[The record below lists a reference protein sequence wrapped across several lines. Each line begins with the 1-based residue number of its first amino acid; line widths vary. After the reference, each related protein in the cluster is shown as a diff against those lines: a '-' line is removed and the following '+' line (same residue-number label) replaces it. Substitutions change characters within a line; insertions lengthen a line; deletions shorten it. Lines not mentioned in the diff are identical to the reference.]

1 MVDMGCRFIGHG
13 LQNDLRMINII
24 LPPEQVIDTVE
35 IFRLENQRLL
45 SLRFL
50 ASYLLSK
57 DIQGQTHD
65 SIEDAKTALELYQV
79 YVALEESGRLRD
91 KIEEMYDWGAAHGW
105 DTSHLPVLNA

>member
-1 MVDMGCRFIGHG
+1 MGCRFIGHG

-35 IFRLENQRLL
+35 IFRLKNQRLL

-65 SIEDAKTALELYQV
+65 SIEDAVTSLKLYRTYLQLKREGKVMEALT
-79 YVALEESGRLRD
+79 
-91 KIEEMYDWGAAHGW
+91 EMYELGKKLSWKV
-105 DTSHLPVLNA
+105 PE